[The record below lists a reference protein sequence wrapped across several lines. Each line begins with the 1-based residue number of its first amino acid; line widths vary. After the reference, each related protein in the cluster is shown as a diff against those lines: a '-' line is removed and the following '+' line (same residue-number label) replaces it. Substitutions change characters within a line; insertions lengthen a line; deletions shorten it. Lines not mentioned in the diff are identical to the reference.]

1 MDSHPFSIVFPI
13 PMVSFLGI
21 PCETPFEPPSCQG
34 TQLPSPSVS
43 PPFSWAFRRATGA
56 WERRPILENTRL
68 WIQTNNF
75 KWMRQRKHM
84 ELIATDRKL
93 EYRRFF
99 PKFLTMYLEYGPHGA
114 FIWKLRISSQALSY
128 ILWLRRCSKIRPN
141 FKFSLLCDFFI
152 NFPDFPDSARIWFP
166 CCCRTFLSFFPSLFD
181 LSMHDKF
188 WHFVKISINHQ
199 TTKTPSKPCFAM
211 F

>member
-1 MDSHPFSIVFPI
+1 MTWKAFAHKDVHLPI
-13 PMVSFLGI
+13 
-21 PCETPFEPPSCQG
+21 
-34 TQLPSPSVS
+34 SP
-43 PPFSWAFRRATGA
+43 AQKKKR
-56 WERRPILENTRL
+56 
-68 WIQTNNF
+68 NN
-75 KWMRQRKHM
+75 QRKFKAM
-84 ELIATDRKL
+84 RSDLLRYWYYSDGPKL
-93 EYRRFF
+93 RISPLF
-99 PKFLTMYLEYGPHGA
+99 PKFLTLHLEYRHIGA

-152 NFPDFPDSARIWFP
+152 NFPDCPDSARIWFS